1 MNKPSIAALLAV
13 VVFAFTA
20 SASAQETEIRV
31 VDEVI
36 AQVNEGVIT
45 LSRVKREMKAIIDQ
59 EVSEGKSREEAERL
73 LEEKKGE
80 LIANLI
86 NEELVLQRAKEIKL
100 DSEIDATLNRRLLE
114 IMQNANIK
122 TLEALYQEMERQGIN
137 PQEMRDVWRRQITRD
152 LVIQQEVQ
160 RAEYWRPTNS
170 EVRTYYEANKQRFT
184 KPETVSVSEIFLSFA
199 GRNEG
204 VVREN
209 AKQLLTRLRAGED
222 FAKLQ
227 KENSDPGQ
235 LTQGQG
241 KAERLVVADL
251 VEVISKPLAGVK
263 VGGFTEPIE
272 IDQLGIILLRVDARE
287 AASSESEFN
296 ENAVRSAML
305 QARFPEAQKAY
316 MSNLRKDAYIKLNE
330 EYRPLVAPLLFA
342 EERNEKATKN

>member
-1 MNKPSIAALLAV
+1 MNKPGIAALFVAT
-13 VVFAFTA
+13 VFAFTA

-100 DSEIDATLNRRLLE
+100 ESEIDATLNRRLLE

-137 PQEMRDVWRRQITRD
+137 PQEMRDIWRRQITRD

-170 EVRTYYEANKQRFT
+170 EVRAYYDANKQRFT

-251 VEVISKPLAGVK
+251 VEVISKPLTGVK

-272 IDQLGIILLRVDARE
+272 IDQLGIILLRVDGRE
-287 AASSESEFN
+287 TASSESEFN

-305 QARFPEAQKAY
+305 QERFPEAQKTY

-342 EERNEKATKN
+342 QERNEKATKN